1 MTRRVALTIVVMAGG
16 KGERL
21 WPLVRRRLPKVAL
34 SLDGERTLLGATID
48 RLRPLWP
55 GAEWLIVTTAEQ
67 GTAVRAALPRALRR
81 HVLVEPQI
89 RNTAACIALAAAA
102 LAARNPHQVL
112 VMVPADHWIGD
123 AEAFRQSL
131 RAGIRAAVAHDA
143 IAMVGIRPTGAHPGF
158 GYLSAGHPVASGG
171 GPRTFTLQRFVEKP
185 TPSRAA
191 RLLRRGRTYWNS
203 GIFIGT
209 ADKFLECITEWLPGH
224 TRQLVPVAM
233 RTRGRPTTAQ
243 LRAAYRRLSPVSFDH
258 GVMDHVQDGL
268 VVEGRF
274 RWADLG
280 SWDVWAR
287 HSGARAWTVPVAS
300 RGVHVVSPAGHVIAT
315 IGVRDLLI
323 VHTPTATLICPPG
336 RAQDVREVVRRL
348 EQAPQFEAFR

>member
-1 MTRRVALTIVVMAGG
+1 MKRRIAVTIVVMAGG

-21 WPLVRRRLPKVAL
+21 WPLVRRRFPKVCLAP
-34 SLDGERTLLGATID
+34 DGRRTLLAATIE

-55 GAEWLIVTTAEQ
+55 GAGWLIVTTAEQ
-67 GTAVRAALPRALRR
+67 AAAVRGALPRALRR

-89 RNTAACIALAAAA
+89 RNTAACITLAAAS

-112 VMVPADHWIGD
+112 VMVPADHWVGG

-143 IAMVGIRPTGAHPGF
+143 IAMVGIRPTRAHPGF
-158 GYLSAGHPVASGG
+158 GYLCAGGGVNSGG
-171 GPRTFTLQRFVEKP
+171 GPRTFALQRFVEKP
-185 TPSRAA
+185 TLARAA
-191 RLLRRGRTYWNS
+191 QLLRRGRTYWNS

-209 ADKFLECITEWLPGH
+209 ADKFLECITEWLPDH
-224 TRQLVPVAM
+224 TRQLVPVAT
-233 RTRGRPTTAQ
+233 RTRGRPSIAQ
-243 LRAAYRRLSPVSFDH
+243 LEAAYRRLRPISFDH

-287 HSGARAWTVPVAS
+287 LGGASAWTVPVAS
-300 RGVHVVSPAGHVIAT
+300 RNVQVVSAKRHLVAA

-323 VHTPTATLICPPG
+323 VHTPTATLICPPS
-336 RAQDVREVVRRL
+336 RAQEVREVVRRL
-348 EQAPQFEAFR
+348 EQTPRFRAFR